1 MAEIKNFGIV
11 RHLRAEPT
19 SHIIKYKKGR
29 VHRAGRGVA
38 LWFLPM
44 STALAEVPVDDRE
57 LSFLFHGRSSDFQDV
72 TTQGII
78 TYRVAAPETTA
89 ERIDFSI
96 DLRSGVHLKQPLEK
110 LALFLNELAQQ
121 FAWAYV
127 VRTPVRE
134 LLVNGQE
141 KVRQDI
147 MAGFEQES
155 GLEALGIEIV
165 SIRVSSIKPT
175 ADLEKALETKTREKI
190 QQEADEAMFE
200 RRALAVEKERAI
212 AENELQ
218 NQIELATRE
227 EQLIAQQGQNE
238 KRRIEEG
245 AEAKKIAARA
255 EAERTQIQSH
265 AKAEGI
271 RLVESARVE
280 GERERMDIYR
290 DLPPAVTMG
299 LAARELAGK
308 LHKIEHLNLSP
319 DLLGPSLLNLM
330 NLGAK
335 KLEPADG

>member
-1 MAEIKNFGIV
+1 MAEIRNFGFI

-19 SHIIKYKKGR
+19 SHIIKYDKGR
-29 VHRAGRGVA
+29 LQRSGRGVA

-44 STALAEVPVDDRE
+44 STSLAEVPVDDRE

-72 TTQGII
+72 TTQGVI
-78 TYRVAAPETTA
+78 TYRISDPEMTA
-89 ERIDFSI
+89 ERVDFSI
-96 DLRSGVHLKQPLEK
+96 DLKSGVHLKRPLEK
-110 LALFLNELAQQ
+110 IALVLTELAQQ

-127 VRTPVRE
+127 VRAPVRE
-134 LLVNGQE
+134 LLVSGQE

-147 MAGFEQES
+147 LHGFEHEI
-155 GLEALGIEIV
+155 GLESLGIELV
-165 SIRVSSIKPT
+165 AVRVSSIKPA
-175 ADLEKALETKTREKI
+175 ADLEKALEAKTREQI

-218 NQIELATRE
+218 NRIELATRE

-238 KRRIEEG
+238 KRRVEQGAQAKKIQ
-245 AEAKKIAARA
+245 AEAK
-255 EAERTQIQSH
+255 AERAQIQSQ

-271 RLVESARVE
+271 RLIERAKVV

-290 DLPPAVTMG
+290 ELPPAVTMG

-308 LHKIEHLNLSP
+308 LQKIEHLNLSP
-319 DLLGPSLLNLM
+319 DLFGPSLLNLM
-330 NLGAK
+330 SLGAK
-335 KLEPADG
+335 KLDAAG

>member
-1 MAEIKNFGIV
+1 MAEIRNFGIV
-11 RHLRAEPT
+11 RHVRAEPS
-19 SHIIKYKKGR
+19 SHVIQHRKGR
-29 VHRAGRGVA
+29 VHRSGRGVA
-38 LWFLPM
+38 SWFLPL

-78 TYRVAAPETTA
+78 TYRVALPETTA

-96 DLRSGVHLKQPLEK
+96 DLRTGVHLKQPLEK
-110 LALFLNELAQQ
+110 LASFLTEQAQQ

-134 LLVNGQE
+134 LLVSGQA

-147 MAGFEQES
+147 IAGFEQERELEVL
-155 GLEALGIEIV
+155 GLEIV
-165 SIRVSSIKPT
+165 SVRVSSIKPT

-218 NQIELATRE
+218 NRIELAIRE

-238 KRRIEEG
+238 RRRITEG
-245 AEAKKIAARA
+245 AEAKKIAAQA
-255 EAERTQIQSH
+255 EAERTQIQSA
-265 AKAEGI
+265 AKAAGI
-271 RLVESARVE
+271 RLVEGARVE
-280 GERERMDIYR
+280 SERERMDIYR
-290 DLPPAVTMG
+290 QLPAAVTLG

-308 LHKIEHLNLSP
+308 LQKIEHLNVSP
-319 DLLGPSLLNLM
+319 DLLGPTLLNLM

-335 KLEPADG
+335 RLEPADG

>member
-1 MAEIKNFGIV
+1 MAEIRNFGIV
-11 RHLRAEPT
+11 RHLRAEPS
-19 SHIIKYKKGR
+19 SHVIQYRKGR
-29 VHRAGRGVA
+29 VHRSGRGVA
-38 LWFLPM
+38 SWFLPL

-78 TYRVAAPETTA
+78 TYRVALPETTA

-96 DLRSGVHLKQPLEK
+96 DLRTGVHLRQPLEK
-110 LALFLNELAQQ
+110 LASFLTELAQQ

-134 LLVNGQE
+134 LLVSGQE

-147 MAGFEQES
+147 IAGFEQERELEVL
-155 GLEALGIEIV
+155 GLEIV
-165 SIRVSSIKPT
+165 SVRVSSIKPT

-218 NQIELATRE
+218 NQIELAIRE

-238 KRRIEEG
+238 RRRITEE
-245 AEAKKIAARA
+245 AEAKKIAAEA
-255 EAERTQIQSH
+255 EAERTQIQSA
-265 AKAEGI
+265 AKAAGI
-271 RLVESARVE
+271 RLVEGARVAS
-280 GERERMDIYR
+280 ERERMDIYR
-290 DLPPAVTMG
+290 DLPAAVTLG

-308 LHKIEHLNLSP
+308 LQKIEHLNVSP
-319 DLLGPSLLNLM
+319 DLLGPSLLSLI

-335 KLEPADG
+335 RLEPADG

>member
-1 MAEIKNFGIV
+1 MAEIRNYGLV

-19 SHIIKYKKGR
+19 SHIIKYKKGQ
-29 VHRAGRGVA
+29 VHHSERGVA

-44 STALAEVPVDDRE
+44 SSSLAEVPVDDRE

-72 TTQGII
+72 TTQGVI
-78 TYRVAAPETTA
+78 TYRVTEPEIAA
-89 ERIDFSI
+89 ERVDFSI
-96 DLRSGVHLKQPLEK
+96 NLRTGVYRKQPLEK
-110 LALFLNELAQQ
+110 LGSFLNELAQQ
-121 FAWAYV
+121 FAWAFV
-127 VRTPVRE
+127 VRTSVRE
-134 LLVNGQE
+134 LLVSGQE

-147 MAGFEQES
+147 IDGFLQEKE
-155 GLEALGIEIV
+155 LTALGIEIISV
-165 SIRVSSIKPT
+165 RVSSIKPST
-175 ADLEKALETKTREKI
+175 DLEKALETKTREKI

-227 EQLIAQQGQNE
+227 EQLIVQQGINE
-238 KRRIEEG
+238 KRRVSEG
-245 AEAKKIAARA
+245 AEAKKIVAWGD
-255 EAERTQIQSH
+255 AERTKIQTQ
-265 AKAEGI
+265 AKSEGI
-271 RLVESARVE
+271 RVVEKAKVE

-308 LHKIEHLNLSP
+308 LHTIEHLNISP

-335 KLEPADG
+335 KLEPANE

>member
-1 MAEIKNFGIV
+1 MAEIRNFGFV
-11 RHLRAEPT
+11 RHLRAEPS
-19 SHIIKYKKGR
+19 SHIIKYKDGR
-29 VHRAGRGVA
+29 SHRSGRGMS

-57 LSFLFHGRSSDFQDV
+57 LSFLFHGRTSDFQDV
-72 TTQGII
+72 TTQGVI
-78 TYRVAAPETTA
+78 TYRVAVPEVTA

-96 DLRSGVHLKQPLEK
+96 DLKAGVHLEQPLEK

-134 LLVNGQE
+134 LLVSGRE

-147 MAGFEQES
+147 ISGFEHES

-165 SIRVSSIKPT
+165 SVRVSSIKPS

-218 NQIELATRE
+218 NQIALATRE

-238 KRRIEEG
+238 RRRITES
-245 AEAKKIAARA
+245 AEAKKIAAQA
-255 EAERTQIQSH
+255 EAERAQIQAH

-271 RLVESARVE
+271 RLVEHARVE
-280 GERERMDIYR
+280 GERERMEIYR
-290 DLPPAVTMG
+290 DLPASVSMG

-308 LHKIEHLNLSP
+308 LEKIEHLNLSP

-335 KLEPADG
+335 RLEPADG

>member
-1 MAEIKNFGIV
+1 MAEIRNYGFV

-29 VHRAGRGVA
+29 VHRSGRGVA

-44 STALAEVPVDDRE
+44 SSSLAEVPVDDRE

-72 TTQGII
+72 TTQGVIA
-78 TYRVAAPETTA
+78 YRVASPETTA

-96 DLRSGVHLKQPLEK
+96 DLKSGVHLKQPLEK

-134 LLVNGQE
+134 LLTNGQAR
-141 KVRQDI
+141 VRQDI
-147 MAGFEQES
+147 IAGFEQEDEL
-155 GLEALGIEIV
+155 GALGIEIV
-165 SIRVSSIKPT
+165 SIRVSSIKPKP
-175 ADLEKALETKTREKI
+175 DLEKALETKTREKI
-190 QQEADEAMFE
+190 QQGADEAMFE

-218 NQIELATRE
+218 NQIELATRQ

-238 KRRIEEG
+238 KRRISEE
-245 AEAKKIAARA
+245 AEAEKIAAQA
-255 EAERTQIQSH
+255 EAERSH
-265 AKAEGI
+265 IRAHAESEGI
-271 RLVESARVE
+271 RLVEGAKVE

-290 DLPPAVTMG
+290 DLPPAATMG

-308 LHKIEHLNLSP
+308 LHTIEHLNISP

-335 KLEPADG
+335 RLEPVDE

>member
-1 MAEIKNFGIV
+1 MAEIRDFGIV
-11 RHLRAEPT
+11 RHLRADPT
-19 SHIIKYKKGR
+19 SHIIKYKKGQ
-29 VHRAGRGVA
+29 VHRAGRGGA

-72 TTQGII
+72 TTQGVI
-78 TYRVAAPETTA
+78 TYRIAAPETTA
-89 ERIDFSI
+89 DRIDFSI
-96 DLRSGVHLKQPLEK
+96 DLRSGVHRKQPLEK

-134 LLVNGQE
+134 LLVSGQE

-147 MAGFEQES
+147 MAGFAQEN
-155 GLEALGIEIV
+155 GLADLGIEIV

-245 AEAKKIAARA
+245 AEAKKIAAQA
-255 EAERTQIQSH
+255 EAERTEIQSR
-265 AKAEGI
+265 AKAGGI
-271 RLVESARVE
+271 RFVESARVA
-280 GERERMDIYR
+280 GERERMEIYR

-335 KLEPADG
+335 KLDPADG

>member
-1 MAEIKNFGIV
+1 MAEIRNLGIV

-29 VHRAGRGVA
+29 VHRSERGVA

-44 STALAEVPVDDRE
+44 SSSLAEVPMDDRE

-78 TYRVAAPETTA
+78 TYRVAQPETTA
-89 ERIDFSI
+89 ERIDFGI

-127 VRTPVRE
+127 VRTPVRD
-134 LLVNGQE
+134 LLTSGQE
-141 KVRQDI
+141 RVRQDI
-147 MAGFEQES
+147 ISGFEQES
-155 GLEALGIEIV
+155 GLAGLGIDIV
-165 SIRVSSIKPT
+165 SVRVSSIKPT

-200 RRALAVEKERAI
+200 RRALAVQKERAI

-218 NQIELATRE
+218 NQIELAIRE
-227 EQLIAQQGQNE
+227 EQLITQQGQNE
-238 KRRIEEG
+238 KRRISEG
-245 AEAKKIAARA
+245 AEAKKIATQA
-255 EAERTQIQSH
+255 EAERTQIQAQ
-265 AKAEGI
+265 AKSQGI
-271 RLVESARVE
+271 RLVESAKVE
-280 GERERMDIYR
+280 GERQRMEIYR
-290 DLPPAVTMG
+290 ELPVSVTMG

-308 LHKIEHLNLSP
+308 LQKIEHLILSP

-335 KLEPADG
+335 RLEPADG